1 MSFNGSG
8 TFLINTAGQPV
19 VSGTVISST
28 AFNAL
33 TADLAT
39 GLSTAI
45 TKDGQTTVTANIPMS
60 TYKFTGLGV
69 GSAATDS
76 ANLSQ
81 VQSTVTK
88 LLNSVSGADTITA
101 TASPTLAAYAAGQ
114 MFYFVAAGDN
124 TTSVTLNIDSL
135 GAKAVTR
142 DGSTALVAADIKS
155 GEVIVVVYD
164 GTRFQVVSQLNS
176 AGDARF
182 ANVSIASSL
191 YVGGV
196 STFVGNAGFSA
207 NVSIAS
213 ALSVGGV
220 AAITGATTIGGNL
233 TLSGGTANGVLY
245 LNGSKVATSGSALVF
260 DGTNLGIGTTSPAA
274 KLHVS
279 NGSNSD
285 SGDFTAF
292 VFGGTDATN
301 SRTGSI
307 IKGTSTPYNTIFRCQ
322 NNTGTT
328 SGSLI
333 FQNGST
339 EQMRLDSSGS
349 LGIGTASPAAKLD
362 VATSSGDC
370 IIRLGNG
377 TSQARFAVDSDG
389 PYIYPLTSGDLSLRV
404 FTSAGGTAATIDSSG
419 NLGLGVTPSNALTTT
434 KSFEIA
440 YSGAVYGK
448 TSTNETGIVN
458 NYYQNSG
465 GTVLYKNNGYAAS
478 YVLGNS
484 GNHAWYIAASGTA
497 GGTVSLTQAMTL
509 DASGNLLVG
518 TTSQLYGERFNVTR
532 GGVGTNCSTLYFNTS
547 DDRAAEIIRHAR
559 ASGATQA
566 TMIAFLDSGGTER
579 GTIKTDG
586 SATAY
591 NTASDRR
598 LKESIAFAD
607 NAGAVIDAIEIV
619 KHDWKS
625 GGHVRFGM
633 IAQDLHKV
641 APEAVSAGDDGEE
654 IEKTWGVDYSKL
666 VPMLVK
672 ELQSLRKRVAELES
686 K

>member
-1 MSFNGSG
+1 MSYNGSG

-28 AFNAL
+28 AFNSL

-101 TASPTLAAYAAGQ
+101 TASPTLAAYATGQ

-142 DGSTALVAADIKS
+142 DGSVALAAADIKS
-155 GEVIVVVYD
+155 GEVVVVVYD

-233 TLSGGTANGVLY
+233 TLSGGTANGVVY
-245 LNGSKVATSGSALVF
+245 LDGSKVATSGSAVTYNGTTFALGAAWTSNPF
-260 DGTNLGIGTTSPAA
+260 GQTAAPGYFQYSASNQTLRIAGDAQSNFQAFRFSNDGGAPAMTLGKARGTYASPSAVQTGDNLGDLQFRGY
-274 KLHVS
+274 
-279 NGSNSD
+279 
-285 SGDFTAF
+285 
-292 VFGGTDATN
+292 GGTN
-301 SRTGSI
+301 SRTLANVLSFVETY
-307 IKGTSTPYNTIFRCQ
+307 TSDSNISSYLEFR
-322 NNTGTT
+322 TSS
-328 SGSLI
+328 SGSA
-333 FQNGST
+333 SAT
-339 EQMRLDSSGS
+339 EKMRLDSSGN
-349 LGIGTASPAAKLD
+349 LGIGTSSPTSGFRLDLQAAAS
-362 VATSSGDC
+362 
-370 IIRLGNG
+370 RLRIESTTG
-377 TSQARFAVDSDG
+377 TSTAETRT
-389 PYIYPLTSGDLSLRV
+389 INT
-404 FTSAGGTAATIDSSG
+404 GGTLYAGVDSSG
-419 NLGLGVTPSNALTTT
+419 GSLTGAAYAAYY
-434 KSFEIA
+434 F
-440 YSGAVYGK
+440 YSGNYPLIFG
-448 TSTNETGIVN
+448 TNNAERARIT
-458 NYYQNSG
+458 SG
-465 GTVLYKNNGYAAS
+465 GYFKASNNGTYLS
-478 YVLGNS
+478 S
-484 GNHAWYIAASGTA
+484 TA
-497 GGTVSLTQAMTL
+497 DYHELT
-509 DASGNLLVG
+509 
-518 TTSQLYGERFNVTR
+518 
-532 GGVGTNCSTLYFNTS
+532 
-547 DDRAAEIIRHAR
+547 
-559 ASGATQA
+559 ASGAAGDYIVNITTPTSTA
-566 TMIAFLDSGGTER
+566 ANCYGARVFYNGAAPNGTGNAFLQCQ
-579 GTIKTDG
+579 
-586 SATAY
+586 
-591 NTASDRR
+591 
-598 LKESIAFAD
+598 D
-607 NAGAVIDAIEIV
+607 NAATRAQIRSNGGLANYQSNNVDLSDIRTKKDIAPAASMWGKIGALEIV
-619 KHDWKS
+619 TYKYNDQTHDDVNV
-625 GGHVRFGM
+625 GV
-633 IAQDLHKV
+633 IAQQVESVEPVWVDADGFGETPEDGTPLKTVYTKDITFAAIKALQEAMSRIEQLEAKV
-641 APEAVSAGDDGEE
+641 AA
-654 IEKTWGVDYSKL
+654 
-666 VPMLVK
+666 
-672 ELQSLRKRVAELES
+672 LEN